1 MTTLSLENAPPAP
14 DPCVAQDLADDE
26 LAAGLVRGSEE
37 CFAAAYRRWGALVH
51 SLAAR
56 SLGDSREAEDVTQ
69 QVFLAAW
76 RGRLGYRPERGPLP
90 GWLVGI
96 ARRKIADA
104 LTARTRR
111 LELAA
116 ATAARLR
123 LTETGATGRPESV
136 LDRVLVGAE
145 LGKLPQVQRRILHMA
160 YYDDLPQTRIA
171 ELTGLPLGTVKS
183 HVRRALRRLQRSVS
197 GGPGDARSERRTND
211 AR

>member
-1 MTTLSLENAPPAP
+1 MTALAPQDTLPWLAH
-14 DPCVAQDLADDE
+14 DVADEE

-37 CFAAAYRRWGALVH
+37 CFAAAYRRWGSLVQ

-56 SLGDSREAEDVTQ
+56 SLGDSREAEDITQ
-69 QVFLAAW
+69 QVFMAAW
-76 RGRLGYRPERGPLP
+76 RGRLGYRPERGPLA

-96 ARRKIADA
+96 TRRKIADA

-111 LELAA
+111 GELAA

-123 LTETGATGRPESV
+123 VTDTGAADRPEAA
-136 LDRVLVGAE
+136 LDRVLVGTE

-160 YYDDLPQTRIA
+160 YYDGIPQTRIA

-183 HVRRALRRLQRSVS
+183 HVRRALLRIRSSVS
-197 GGPGDARSERRTND
+197 GAPDGVEC
-211 AR
+211 

>member
-1 MTTLSLENAPPAP
+1 MTALAPQDTLPGRP
-14 DPCVAQDLADDE
+14 DPRPCVAQDLADEE
-26 LAAGLVRGSEE
+26 LAAGLVRGSED

-69 QVFLAAW
+69 QVFMAAW

-96 ARRKIADA
+96 TRRKIADA
-104 LTARTRR
+104 LAARTRR
-111 LELAA
+111 AELAA

-123 LTETGATGRPESV
+123 LLEADAAGGQDSA
-136 LDRVLVGAE
+136 LDRVLVGTE

-160 YYDDLPQTRIA
+160 YYDGLPQTRIA

-183 HVRRALRRLQRSVS
+183 HVRRALHRIRRSLS
-197 GGPGDARSERRTND
+197 GGDAEP
-211 AR
+211 

>member
-1 MTTLSLENAPPAP
+1 MTALAPQDTLRGAPGPR
-14 DPCVAQDLADDE
+14 PCAAQDLADEE
-26 LAAGLVRGSEE
+26 LAAGLMRGSED

-69 QVFLAAW
+69 QVFMAAW

-96 ARRKIADA
+96 TRRKIADA
-104 LTARTRR
+104 LAARTRR
-111 LELAA
+111 TELAA

-123 LTETGATGRPESV
+123 LVETGAAGPESA
-136 LDRVLVGAE
+136 LDRVLVGTE

-160 YYDDLPQTRIA
+160 YYDGLPQTRIA

-183 HVRRALRRLQRSVS
+183 HVRRALHRIRRSMS
-197 GGPGDARSERRTND
+197 GDAER
-211 AR
+211 

>member
-1 MTTLSLENAPPAP
+1 MTALAPQDTRPGRP
-14 DPCVAQDLADDE
+14 DPRPCAAQDLTDE
-26 LAAGLVRGSEE
+26 ELGAGLVRGSED

-69 QVFLAAW
+69 QVFMAAW

-96 ARRKIADA
+96 TRRKIADA
-104 LTARTRR
+104 LAARTRR
-111 LELAA
+111 AELAT

-123 LTETGATGRPESV
+123 LVEVGVAGGQDSA
-136 LDRVLVGAE
+136 LDRVLVGTE

-160 YYDDLPQTRIA
+160 YFDGLPQTRIA

-183 HVRRALRRLQRSVS
+183 HVRRALHRIRRSLS
-197 GGPGDARSERRTND
+197 GGDTEP
-211 AR
+211 

>member
-1 MTTLSLENAPPAP
+1 MTTLAPEDTLPGGRGP
-14 DPCVAQDLADDE
+14 RPRLAQDLADEE

-37 CFAAAYRRWGALVH
+37 CFAAAFRRWGSLVH
-51 SLAAR
+51 ALATR

-69 QVFLAAW
+69 QVFMAAW
-76 RGRLGYRPERGPLP
+76 HGRLGYRPERGPLP

-96 ARRKIADA
+96 TRRKVADT

-111 LELAA
+111 VELAT

-123 LTETGATGRPESV
+123 LTETGAAGRPESA

-160 YYDDLPQTRIA
+160 YYDGLPQTRIA

-183 HVRRALRRLQRSVS
+183 HVRRALRRIRRSVS
-197 GGPGDARSERRTND
+197 AGPGEAEQ
-211 AR
+211 